1 MGRKVSKHNLHDL
14 TDKIVLVQE
23 EVSQLRGT
31 ELVSYLLSMAVLE
44 MNRFENVNGFNSAIR
59 GLENIDE
66 ATRVRAS

>member
-1 MGRKVSKHNLHDL
+1 MSKHNLHDL